1 MTFLLWLKYGP
12 FCPTKDG
19 PFCPFFFILLYI
31 HRKNSDDTF
40 IRPKHDSISVKGI
53 LFQNQSLHFR
63 MDQFYGFYP
72 ISQRG
77 IKLDQ
82 RG

>member
-1 MTFLLWLKYGP
+1 MY
-12 FCPTKDG
+12 DS
-19 PFCPFFFILLYI
+19 FIKSKLDEIL
-31 HRKNSDDTF
+31 
-40 IRPKHDSISVKGI
+40 VKII